1 MVRGRM
7 AAHLSHPMIKFEI
20 VTLFPELFKEHTKT
34 LPLKRALEKNLIEVN
49 FTNIRN
55 FAVDKRGSVDDKT
68 YGGGVGMI
76 IRPEP
81 IFEAVESIKRIENSK
96 VVLLSPRGEKF
107 TQEKAAVYS
116 KLNQIILICGR
127 YEGVDARVEEFL
139 ADEIVSIGDF
149 VISGG
154 ELPAMLIMEAVTRLI
169 PGVLEKEE
177 ATEYESFS
185 QNPQQIE
192 YPQYTR
198 PEDYRGM
205 RVPPV
210 LLSGNHAEIE
220 KWRNSLTKNKNL
232 K

>member
-1 MVRGRM
+1 M